1 MIPRASLTAIASS
14 LRDAYSPLEAN
25 FTATGRQL
33 ERATGALGG
42 LGRCF
47 EALEGQLRGPQ
58 LAEAMGRFEQ
68 AAGQVRGIATVL
80 HAERSM
86 LEGMHRQLASI
97 AGALNQLGST
107 VRAVGMLTA
116 SAKVCASAL
125 DETREDFVTFTDE
138 IVRLFELSRRSLGE
152 FQHAATR
159 LLENVQSGLTQ
170 QDGFARQQAEALQS
184 IPGWLAESTAAV
196 EQRLRAGADASTEV
210 RARSAAMARQVA
222 ESVMALQIADSTRQ
236 RVEHVEAALIALL
249 KHAEPAEAAEGALVL
264 AHVCHLQAAQLLSAA
279 EEHAAQVQRVDAALN
294 ALAQDARHIC
304 AVGAEAYGSGPRRE
318 SFLGPLEENVRQ
330 ALTLLRDFRAAQ
342 AVVDGMVRGIA
353 SAVAQL
359 AGHIKT
365 VGEVETDLR
374 LMSLNMTLKSGR
386 LHDAGRTLLTIAR
399 ELRTCADQ
407 TTQIVALLTQELTS
421 ITGLAQDRATR
432 QPTPEEAALEHLDG
446 MMSGAMEQLQA
457 VRLQITQALTTLEA
471 EGGEAATALR
481 AAAANLGVA
490 DLPAMLRATA
500 AKLVALAGGPPPD
513 EVVLATIR
521 HLLPPAAS
529 YTMAS
534 ERQVQARLS
543 GSGDHAASPA
553 EDILEDI
560 LF

>member
-1 MIPRASLTAIASS
+1 MIQRASLMAIASS

-33 ERATGALGG
+33 ERATSALGG
-42 LGRCF
+42 LGCCF
-47 EALEGQLRGPQ
+47 EALEEQLRGPQ
-58 LAEAMGRFEQ
+58 LAEVMGRFEQ
-68 AAGQVRGIATVL
+68 AAGQVCGIAAVL
-80 HAERSM
+80 RSERNM
-86 LEGMHRQLASI
+86 LERMHRQLAAI
-97 AGALNQLGST
+97 AGALNQLSGT

-125 DETREDFVTFTDE
+125 HETREDFVTFTDE
-138 IVRLFELSRRSLGE
+138 IVRLFELSRSSLGE
-152 FQHAATR
+152 FQQAATR
-159 LLENVQSGLTQ
+159 LLESVRSGLTQ
-170 QDGFARQQAEALQS
+170 QDSFARQQAEALQS
-184 IPGWLAESTAAV
+184 IPIWLAESTAAV
-196 EQRLRAGADASTEV
+196 ERRLHAGADTSTEV
-210 RARSAAMARQVA
+210 RARSAAIARQVA
-222 ESVMALQIADSTRQ
+222 ESIVALQIADSTRQ
-236 RVEHVEAALIALL
+236 RVEHVEAALVVLISHDAP
-249 KHAEPAEAAEGALVL
+249 KEASEQALVL

-279 EEHAAQVQRVDAALN
+279 EDHAAQVQRVDAALN
-294 ALAQDARHIC
+294 AMAQDARHIC
-304 AVGAEAYGSGPRRE
+304 AVGSEAYGAGARRD

-342 AVVDGMVRGIA
+342 ATVDGMVRGIA
-353 SAVAQL
+353 IAVAQL

-421 ITGLAQDRATR
+421 ITELAQDRAAR
-432 QPTPEEAALEHLDG
+432 QPTHEEAALEHLDG
-446 MMSGAMEQLQA
+446 LMSGAMEKLQA
-457 VRLQITQALTTLEA
+457 VRLQITHALATLEA
-471 EGGEAATALR
+471 EGGEAAAALR
-481 AAAANLGVA
+481 AAAANLVVA
-490 DLPAMLRATA
+490 DVPAMLRMA
-500 AKLVALAGGPPPD
+500 AEKLITLAGAPPPD
-513 EVVLATIR
+513 EAALATVR
-521 HLLPPAAS
+521 HLMPAGAN

-543 GSGDHAASPA
+543 GSDGPVASAA